1 MNKYF
6 LLFVAIGLTIIGCT
20 SQNDPFSISEGRVG
34 KFHKADAI
42 KDLYTI
48 YANDS
53 IVGDSTAIA
62 NGLVGSRISI
72 FEKGG
77 APLLHLNPLQDSI
90 SVIGSVRVLDKRF
103 KTDKGISLESTFKE
117 VSNAY
122 TIDNIQ
128 TTFSSVIVSFKG
140 SEVYVTIDRK
150 ALPEDLR
157 YGTIEKLDPIQIP
170 EEAPIKNL
178 MISWQR

>member
-6 LLFVAIGLTIIGCT
+6 LLFAAIGLTIIGCT

-34 KFHKADAI
+34 KFHKTDAI

-53 IVGDSTAIA
+53 IVGDSIAISS
-62 NGLVGSRISI
+62 GLIGSRISI

-77 APLLHLNPLQDSI
+77 APLLYLNPIQDSI

-103 KTDKGISLESTFKE
+103 KTDKGIGLESNFKA
-117 VSNAY
+117 VSKTY
-122 TIDNIQ
+122 TIDKIQ

-140 SEVYVTIDRK
+140 LEVYVTIDRRE
-150 ALPEDLR
+150 LPEDLR
-157 YGTIEKLDPIQIP
+157 YGPIETLDAIQIP